1 MKFNLNFLIKSLLLT
16 LLPLFSFAGTI
27 NGTVIEAVNGKPL
40 TGVNVLIKGTFM
52 GSATDK
58 DGYFSIENIPD
69 GDHVVI
75 AAMIGFKSDTKKIT
89 IATENDNI
97 DLEYELGVQAL
108 QGETI
113 TVTATGTPT
122 LYEKSPMKTLVV
134 TCEMIDIMQSD
145 NLANALSLQTGVR
158 VENNC
163 QNCNFSQVR
172 LNGLEGRYSQILI
185 DGDPVVSNMAGVYGL
200 EQLPAEMI
208 DKVEVIKGGAS
219 SLYGSSAV
227 AGVINLITKLPDH
240 NHLSGQLKSSYIEGE
255 TDFRG
260 SFVAESV
267 NKKNNAG
274 LFLFGATQKRNPVDL
289 DNDSFSEI
297 GKLENQSIGFNS
309 FYKPA
314 KNKKIS
320 LHGHYIY
327 EDRRGGNKFNL
338 KPHEADI
345 TEAIETIRYG
355 TSIKYSHDYSN
366 FIKYQAYTSFAFQER
381 DTYYGAGQDANA
393 YGYSKNPLSVS
404 GINLKMHHKM
414 HMFTAGMQYNYEEI
428 KDEAKS
434 YNRVNSILA
443 NNLGLITKSSNLECL
458 SNLTPAII
466 S

>member
-1 MKFNLNFLIKSLLLT
+1 MKLNLNFLIKSLLIS

-27 NGTVIEAVNGKPL
+27 NGTVIDAVNGEPL
-40 TGVNVLIKGTFM
+40 TGGNVLIKGTFM

-75 AAMIGFKSDTKKIT
+75 AAMIGFKSDTKKVT
-89 IATENDNI
+89 IVSDGDNI
-97 DLEYELGVQAL
+97 DLKYELGVQAL

-122 LYEKSPMKTLVV
+122 LYEKSPMKTSVV
-134 TCEMIDIMQSD
+134 TCEMIDIQQSD
-145 NLANALSLQTGVR
+145 NLANVLSLQTGVR

-163 QNCNFSQVR
+163 QNCNFTQVR

-227 AGVINLITKLPDH
+227 AGVINLITKLPEH
-240 NHLSGQLKSSYIEGE
+240 NNISAQFKSSYIEGE

-260 SFVAESV
+260 SFVAETV

-274 LFLFGATQKRNPVDL
+274 LFLFGATQKRDPVDL
-289 DNDSFSEI
+289 NNDSFSEI
-297 GKLENQSIGFNS
+297 GELENNSIGFNS

-314 KNKKIS
+314 KNKKLS
-320 LHGHYIY
+320 FHGHYIY
-327 EDRRGGNKFNL
+327 EDRRGGNRFNL

-345 TEAIETIRYG
+345 TEAVETNRYG
-355 TSIKYSHDYSN
+355 ASIKYSHDYSN

-381 DTYYGAGQDANA
+381 DTYYGAEQDPNA
-393 YGYSKNPLSVS
+393 YGYSKNPLTVS
-404 GINLKMHHKM
+404 GINVKMHRGM
-414 HMFTAGMQYNYEEI
+414 HLFTAGMQYSYEEI
-428 KDEAKS
+428 RDEAKA
-434 YNRVNSILA
+434 YNRVISY
-443 NNLGLITKSSNLECL
+443 SNVVGGGVFDDLVRFG
-458 SNLTPAII
+458 AWGK
-466 S
+466 